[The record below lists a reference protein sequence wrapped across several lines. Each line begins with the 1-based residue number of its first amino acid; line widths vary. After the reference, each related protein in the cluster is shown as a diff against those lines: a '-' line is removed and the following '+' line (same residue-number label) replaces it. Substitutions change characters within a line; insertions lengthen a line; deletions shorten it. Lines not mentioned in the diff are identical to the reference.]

1 VNENGVF
8 AMITVIRSGFTTNT
22 VSVDYLTSDG
32 TARAGVNYTPVS
44 GTFTF
49 TNGETFKTFAVP
61 VIDNGVP
68 DGDRSVLVSLR
79 NPVGNG
85 VLVNPSAAT
94 LNIVETDG
102 SLIVPAGTALISES
116 GPVDGTIEP
125 GETVGVSFAFR
136 NATGTNTANL
146 IATLLPTNGIV
157 NPSAPQ
163 NYGVLTVHGPSVSRP
178 FTFTAN
184 GTNGQVVTATFQLR
198 DGTAPTNVAVVS
210 FVLGKTA
217 NTYSNMAPIIIN
229 DGTAAT
235 PYPSVINVS
244 GLPGAVTGTTV
255 MITNINHTWPRDID
269 ILLVSPSGQK
279 SYLMAKAG
287 ANFAVNNLT
296 LTFDDAA
303 TAFLPQ
309 STQMI
314 SGTNRPTSY
323 AAVPPPFPV
332 PAPVGPYSTNLAV
345 FNGSNP
351 NGPWSLFVFDDTL
364 FNSGVISNGWL
375 LNLINSHPILG
386 DADLG
391 TYLTAVPNPVIA
403 GNNVTYS
410 LSLTN
415 YGPGTAT
422 NILVIDAFPPGVGF
436 VSSSASQGTAT
447 GSSGQIVWT
456 LNSLAKGASAL
467 LSFVLQPSAPGVITN
482 MATVSAAS
490 NDLNPED
497 DSAVS
502 VVTVIAPTADLAL
515 GLSDAPDPVLT
526 SHNLTYTLTVTN
538 LGPATATGVALSD
551 VLPPGVNIVSVVP
564 AGFTF
569 DGTTITFPNLGSL
582 ASGASLSATIIVSP
596 FVGGTI
602 TNSATCSAGVT
613 DPFKLNNTASV
624 KTDVQAVLLNVVQSG
639 GNLVFSWPADA
650 VGYYVETTADLTPP
664 LIWTPVTT
672 PPAIQNGNQ
681 MTQTL
686 PIGKGTSFYRLHGQ
700 GQ

>member
-1 VNENGVF
+1 
-8 AMITVIRSGFTTNT
+8 
-22 VSVDYLTSDG
+22 
-32 TARAGVNYTPVS
+32 
-44 GTFTF
+44 
-49 TNGETFKTFAVP
+49 
-61 VIDNGVP
+61 
-68 DGDRSVLVSLR
+68 
-79 NPVGNG
+79 
-85 VLVNPSAAT
+85 
-94 LNIVETDG
+94 
-102 SLIVPAGTALISES
+102 
-116 GPVDGTIEP
+116 
-125 GETVGVSFAFR
+125 
-136 NATGTNTANL
+136 
-146 IATLLPTNGIV
+146 
-157 NPSAPQ
+157 
-163 NYGVLTVHGPSVSRP
+163 
-178 FTFTAN
+178 
-184 GTNGQVVTATFQLR
+184 
-198 DGTAPTNVAVVS
+198 
-210 FVLGKTA
+210 
-217 NTYSNMAPIIIN
+217 
-229 DGTAAT
+229 
-235 PYPSVINVS
+235 
-244 GLPGAVTGTTV
+244 
-255 MITNINHTWPRDID
+255 
-269 ILLVSPSGQK
+269 
-279 SYLMAKAG
+279 
-287 ANFAVNNLT
+287 
-296 LTFDDAA
+296 
-303 TAFLPQ
+303 
-309 STQMI
+309 
-314 SGTNRPTSY
+314 
-323 AAVPPPFPV
+323 
-332 PAPVGPYSTNLAV
+332 
-345 FNGSNP
+345 
-351 NGPWSLFVFDDTL
+351 
-364 FNSGVISNGWL
+364 
-375 LNLINSHPILG
+375 
-386 DADLG
+386 
-391 TYLTAVPNPVIA
+391 
-403 GNNVTYS
+403 
-410 LSLTN
+410 
-415 YGPGTAT
+415 
-422 NILVIDAFPPGVGF
+422 
-436 VSSSASQGTAT
+436 
-447 GSSGQIVWT
+447 
-456 LNSLAKGASAL
+456 LAKGASAL